1 MAEHVPLNQ
10 KLFDLPL
17 LRSIGRSIHSRRLV
31 QEPRGQSTAT
41 RFFRNLRQ
49 LDALQG
55 PLRELVGGG
64 VPIRILVAGCSYGCE
79 SYSLA
84 AYLAVEFPFLDWT
97 IDAFDVSQE
106 AVAVAQRAAFG
117 SKYGLG
123 DPLQGEARHYA
134 QRLFEPCGSTWKIVS
149 DIRQRVQVTHG
160 DLLANNFA
168 TTADYDMV
176 FAQNFLLHMDDG
188 TAATAF
194 AHVVGATRPGGAIFV
209 AGMNL
214 ESKVALVRSHALI
227 PVDWEIEAIHNSDQM
242 RRSAWPWGYWTLEPI
257 DPSQPDFIL
266 RYSTIFRK
274 PDGSTA
280 GGGHLPAPGLL

>member
-1 MAEHVPLNQ
+1 MADHVPLNQ

-17 LRSIGRSIHSRRLV
+17 LRSLGRAIHSRRLA

-49 LDALQG
+49 LDSLQG
-55 PLRELVGGG
+55 PLRALVDGGA
-64 VPIRILVAGCSYGCE
+64 PLRILVAGCSFGCE

-84 AYLAVEFPFLDWT
+84 AYLAVEFPALDWT

-106 AVAVAQRAAFG
+106 AVAVAQQAVFG
-117 SKYGLG
+117 SKYGLA
-123 DPLQGEARHYA
+123 DPLRGEARRYA
-134 QRLFEPCGSTWKIVS
+134 QRLLEPSGAAWTIAS
-149 DIRQRVQVTHG
+149 DIRQRVRIAHG
-160 DLLANNFA
+160 DLLANTFA

-188 TAATAF
+188 ISDEGF
-194 AHVVGATRPGGAIFV
+194 ARVVGATRPGGAIFV

-214 ESKVALVRSHALI
+214 ENKVALVRSHRLI

-257 DPSQPDFIL
+257 DASRPDFVL

-274 PDGSTA
+274 PVDS
-280 GGGHLPAPGLL
+280 PGQG